1 MYEKFAAVIHRDGF
15 TAAEFLLVQE
25 LEDLANSSSLQ
36 FLQKVAGSIVNTS
49 LSELLTLT
57 NLSDVLISSPTN
69 GQVLTYNG
77 TVWVNGAASGGGT
90 WGSITGT
97 LSAQTDLQTALDAK
111 LSSATAAT
119 TYVPYTGATGNVD
132 LGAWSLKGSNL
143 SILLNGSLFWD
154 EGGAAQSAIT
164 VENNGVFLLE
174 GSSGIRSLLDFT
186 GVITSDKTFTFP

>member
-1 MYEKFAAVIHRDGF
+1 MGGRFENF
-15 TAAEFLLVQE
+15 TPPTLGSELTSSEILL
-25 LEDLANSSSLQ
+25 LEGLNSLSNSSSLE

-49 LSELLTLT
+49 LSELLSLS

-69 GQVLTYNG
+69 GQVLTFNG
-77 TVWVNGAASGGGT
+77 SVWVNGAASGGGT

-164 VENNGVFLLE
+164 
-174 GSSGIRSLLDFT
+174 
-186 GVITSDKTFTFP
+186 